1 MLSAQNVSLRAILA
15 EWERVGGTRF
25 INIDKLPSESLS
37 IELVN
42 VSETKALDTLLR
54 STGGYAGVVRST
66 ATQGASGYERVLIA
80 PGRAGDAAS
89 SPVANVAPRS
99 SALAG
104 RSEVQSRVL
113 ADGRVVRFI
122 EDPSQPGGI
131 VLLDADP
138 DNPNPVGESSQSK
151 SGMGND
157 DRSRSPQAAGRGQQ
171 SADAFDLS
179 EPPGPSS
186 AGARAPGT
194 PAAQPSSPAPVGGP
208 RSPTTPPP
216 PPKPPGR

>member
-1 MLSAQNVSLRAILA
+1 MTRALRTLALVGMFGLVSPGVSVGGEVLLLIQDGRVMLSAQNVSLRAILA

-54 STGGYAGVVRST
+54 STGGYAGVVRSA

-99 SALAG
+99 SAFAG
-104 RSEVQSRVL
+104 RSEVQSRVH
-113 ADGRVVRFI
+113 R
-122 EDPSQPGGI
+122 
-131 VLLDADP
+131 
-138 DNPNPVGESSQSK
+138 
-151 SGMGND
+151 
-157 DRSRSPQAAGRGQQ
+157 
-171 SADAFDLS
+171 
-179 EPPGPSS
+179 
-186 AGARAPGT
+186 
-194 PAAQPSSPAPVGGP
+194 
-208 RSPTTPPP
+208 
-216 PPKPPGR
+216 